1 MAEAST
7 CAAVPGSYPLLY
19 LADAASRR
27 RAEAGGRMTMNSR
40 PIRVGP
46 ASAYV
51 GAEIGGVDL
60 AKPLKDEALGEIRRA
75 FGEYGVVFFR
85 DQHLSPEQHIAVAER
100 FGPID
105 INRFF
110 AHVSGYPIIAE
121 VRKEPEQERN
131 IGGGWHTDH
140 SYDEV
145 PALGS
150 MLYARDVPQTGG
162 DTLFASMY
170 AAYDALSDG
179 MKVTLEGL
187 RACHSSRHVFG
198 AEAAAPRGDLNG
210 RIGNPELATQ
220 DAVHPVVIL
229 HPETGRKALYGNPG
243 FTLRFEGWTD
253 EESRPLLEY
262 LYRHAVKPEFTCRFR
277 WREGSLALWD
287 NRSTWHFAVNDY
299 HGERRLLHRITIQGT
314 PLH

>member
-1 MAEAST
+1 MEYAH
-7 CAAVPGSYPLLY
+7 
-19 LADAASRR
+19 
-27 RAEAGGRMTMNSR
+27 
-40 PIRVGP
+40 IRVEP
-46 ASAYV
+46 VSTHV
-51 GAEIGGVDL
+51 GAEIAGVDL
-60 AKPLKDEALGEIRRA
+60 AGPITDAALREMRQA

-85 DQHLSPEQHIAVAER
+85 DQQLTPEQHVAVAER

-110 AHVSGYPIIAE
+110 AAAPGYPMIAE
-121 VRKEPEQERN
+121 VRKEPEQTKN

-140 SYDEV
+140 SYDQV

-150 MLYARDVPQTGG
+150 MLYAREVPKTGG

-170 AAYDALSDG
+170 AAYDALSPG
-179 MKVTLEGL
+179 LKATLDGL

-198 AEAAAPRGDLNG
+198 AEAYGRRGDLQG

-220 DAVHPVVIL
+220 DAVHPVVIR
-229 HPETGRKALYGNPG
+229 HPETGRKALYVNPG

-253 EESRPLLEY
+253 EESRPLLQY
-262 LYRHAVKPEFTCRFR
+262 LYQHAVRPEFTCRFH

-299 HGERRLLHRITIQGT
+299 HGERRLLHRITIAGT
-314 PLH
+314 PLN